1 MVAARDQR
9 VAPTAADVERA
20 FPEAV
25 ALAKALREV
34 FGDGVRL
41 LYARNAEGEEIG
53 SPNR

>member
-9 VAPTAADVERA
+9 VTAAIIERA

-25 ALAKALREV
+25 ALAKSLREV
-34 FGDGVRL
+34 FGDGVKI
-41 LYARNAEGEEIG
+41 LYARNADGEEIG